1 MSDAADGVAAGPPEG
16 ALPERGDPGGG
27 GGVRPGPGAM
37 VRRLLARRPPE
48 TAASADPADAEPT
61 YDTDTYRGRMWAA
74 AARRGVPLATI
85 LTTLLVGFALL
96 DLDVLVVLLLWVL
109 RTIIL
114 YTVIAVFLALL
125 LSPAVHLLERIG
137 ASRWV
142 AATIV
147 FVVGIIVF
155 LGILVGFT
163 APLVNGVTHFAK
175 QLPTLVK
182 QAEHGQGKVGHLLER
197 FHLRTWVTK
206 NAPKIATDIAK
217 SLKPAQAL
225 SVGSAALSTLVALGT
240 IAVLTLFLLLE
251 SPNLQRAVFGMM
263 RPPRARRVA
272 RVYRDATRSVTGY
285 MLGNFL
291 TSLIAGVVVFATLA
305 ILGVPYPLLLGVWV
319 ALVDLLPLVGGL
331 LAGVPVVIIAA
342 FHSLPAG
349 IAMLVVFLVYQQL
362 ENHVLNPLI
371 MSRTV
376 RLNPL
381 WVLFAVLIGATI
393 GGKVG
398 AGLGTFVG
406 ALVGIPFGGAVQV
419 VAKEIRRGPDDHAAT
434 RLAEE
439 GGDGGTRGDEP
450 GPGQPGAPPGS
461 SPPGAATPTVQP
473 PVTPVR

>member
-1 MSDAADGVAAGPPEG
+1 MSDAADGVAAVPPEG
-16 ALPERGDPGGG
+16 ALSERGDPAGG
-27 GGVRPGPGAM
+27 GGVRPGPGAV
-37 VRRLLARRPPE
+37 VRRLLARRPADVP
-48 TAASADPADAEPT
+48 ASADPAGAEPT
-61 YDTDTYRGRMWAA
+61 YDTDTYRGRMWAG

-85 LTTLLVGFALL
+85 LTALLVGFALL

-125 LSPAVHLLERIG
+125 LSPAVHLLERVG
-137 ASRWV
+137 ASRWL

-147 FVVGIIVF
+147 FVVGIVVF

-163 APLVNGVTHFAK
+163 APLVNAVTHFAK

-182 QAEHGQGKVGHLLER
+182 QAEHGQGKIGHLLER

-240 IAVLTLFLLLE
+240 VAVLTLFLLLE

-263 RPPRARRVA
+263 RPARARRVA

-291 TSLIAGVVVFATLA
+291 TSVIAGVLVFATLA

-349 IAMLVVFLVYQQL
+349 IVMLVVFLVYQQL

-393 GGKVG
+393 GGKLG

-419 VAKEIRRGPDDHAAT
+419 IAKEIRRGPDDHAAA

-439 GGDGGTRGDEP
+439 GGDGP
-450 GPGQPGAPPGS
+450 GPGPPDAPPGDP
-461 SPPGAATPTVQP
+461 SPAPTAPTAP
-473 PVTPVR
+473 PPATPVR